1 MAPSALCCW
10 CAHCGAVRRLRAE
23 GDFASCA
30 SCGRVLLELRGDA
43 PPAAAAAGLLRQRRC
58 RRKRRREARTVGRG
72 RKGPEVGA
80 RSGRGDVSDAESTV
94 LTA

>member
-1 MAPSALCCW
+1 MAPSALCW

-43 PPAAAAAGLLRQRRC
+43 AAAAAARLLRQQRC
-58 RRKRRREARTVGRG
+58 RRKRRGEARTVGRNCT
-72 RKGPEVGA
+72 GPEVGA
-80 RSGRGDVSDAESTV
+80 SHGRGEISDAESTI